1 MSSHKAKDRS
11 EDTRALQA
19 AHGKARR
26 RRDPTGGEESG
37 DRPGEA
43 RRRVQGGDPRPPE
56 HVELTPAPQEDVYR
70 RLLHDL
76 RSTTEAALG
85 VDDYLCQPIAELEAV
100 EELLEYREN
109 GGTTAADASLAAV
122 VHGLTA
128 RLDLAVKLRAGLWDP
143 DNPHATVLADTKVLP
158 ARVGGA
164 Q

>member
-1 MSSHKAKDRS
+1 MTKKTVA
-11 EDTRALQA
+11 
-19 AHGKARR
+19 KARARTKPRTEKPVDSEIR
-26 RRDPTGGEESG
+26 RAAKRARIDREKLGAAFKAATGV
-37 DRPGEA
+37 D
-43 RRRVQGGDPRPPE
+43 PE

-70 RLLHDL
+70 RLLRDL
-76 RSTTEAALG
+76 RRVTADAVGAE
-85 VDDYLCQPIAELEAV
+85 DYLCQTIAELEAV

-158 ARVGGA
+158 MREGGA
-164 Q
+164 T